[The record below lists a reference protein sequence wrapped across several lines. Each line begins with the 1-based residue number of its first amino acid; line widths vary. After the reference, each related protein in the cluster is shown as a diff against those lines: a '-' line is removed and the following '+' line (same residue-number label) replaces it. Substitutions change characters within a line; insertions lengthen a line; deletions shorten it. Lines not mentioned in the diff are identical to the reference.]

1 MANNGFDDIADSTDW
16 LSTPLP
22 GLAAVEAAL
31 RCEICKDFYNTPM
44 LTSCNHT
51 FCSMC
56 IRRALAN
63 DGKCSLCRST
73 QEVSKLRSN
82 WSMEEAVLAFVKT
95 RADILDLARK
105 PPTVLVQTVEVPA
118 TAGASPKH
126 ALDVEGDD
134 AAEDQP
140 TKRLRSSA
148 RKSKTRGAE
157 LTAEMARQEASLAAP
172 THSVPDY
179 TYNDGLVAC
188 PICLERMKEAQVDR
202 HLDSSCPGSPQPQP
216 PPPPK
221 QTSSSGNQRNGF
233 QNLSSPAAAQQPK
246 PERLPTLSY
255 SMLKDAQ
262 LRKKL
267 ADLGIP
273 TNGTRQILEKRHQEW
288 ITIWNANC
296 DSLHP
301 KRKYELLQELDV
313 WERTLGTRAPT
324 SSRSIHQGAQIKDKE
339 FDHAAWSAKHDS
351 SFQDLVASAR
361 RTRAQALQKAK
372 PDPEQPA
379 AGMPPQDTNASATPM
394 DYSPSPMPVDQAPLP
409 LGPSVSDQPQPGPAL
424 SNEYAAAYMPDRSF
438 AMAGLPPLE
447 ATTVDRSRNG
457 ASGMSEPS

>member
-1 MANNGFDDIADSTDW
+1 MADKGFDDISDSTDW

-63 DGKCSLCRST
+63 DAKCSLCRSV
-73 QEVSKLRSN
+73 QESSKLRSN
-82 WSMEEAVLAFVKT
+82 WSMEEAVKAFVAT
-95 RADILDLARK
+95 RAQILDLARK
-105 PPTVLVQTVEVPA
+105 PPTVVVQTVEVA
-118 TAGASPKH
+118 VSSPKH
-126 ALDVEGDD
+126 ALDEGDD
-134 AAEDQP
+134 AEADQP
-140 TKRLRSSA
+140 AKRLRSSA

-157 LTAEMARQEASLAAP
+157 LTAEMARQEATLAAP
-172 THSVPDY
+172 SHAHPDY

-188 PICLERMKEAQVDR
+188 PICLERMKEVQVDR
-202 HLDSSCPGSPQPQP
+202 HLDSDCPGSPQPQRP
-216 PPPPK
+216 QPPK
-221 QTSSSGNQRNGF
+221 QKSSIGQRNGF
-233 QNLSSPAAAQQPK
+233 PVSSGPAAAQPR
-246 PERLPTLSY
+246 PERLGTLSY

-273 TNGTRQILEKRHQEW
+273 TNGSRPILEKRHQEW
-288 ITIWNANC
+288 VTIWNANC

-301 KRKYELLQELDV
+301 KRKPELLQELDV
-313 WERTLGTRAPT
+313 WERTLGSRAPT
-324 SSRSIHQGAQIKDKE
+324 SSRSINLGAQIKDKE

-351 SFQDLVASAR
+351 SFQDLVANAR
-361 RTRAQALQKAK
+361 RTRAQALKKAN
-372 PDPEQPA
+372 PDPEPENLAA
-379 AGMPPQDTNASATPM
+379 AGTQPPSTDATTAPM
-394 DYSPSPMPVDQAPLP
+394 ATSPSSMQIDQ
-409 LGPSVSDQPQPGPAL
+409 PAL
-424 SNEYAAAYMPDRSF
+424 SLDPSVPAHNNPAPRPFEAS
-438 AMAGLPPLE
+438 GLPPLE

-457 ASGMSEPS
+457 PSQMPEPS